1 MNISNV
7 KQALLN
13 AYNEANKIQ
22 PPVTLA
28 DVTWSNPEV
37 WLQGDTN
44 SRVTITALP
53 GSVNYSGTQTFYF
66 NRRHIA
72 DDLKE
77 VKIPGKAGDY
87 TRFFQVLK
95 VLREVLG
102 VPLQDSEFIDR
113 SIAASTVKIDTTV
126 ACMGFLPAG
135 TITLEYAE
143 T

>member
-1 MNISNV
+1 MVISNV

-13 AYNEANKIQ
+13 AFNEANKIS
-22 PPVTLA
+22 PPVVLT
-28 DVTWSNPEV
+28 DVAWGNPEV

-44 SRVTITALP
+44 SRVTITGVP
-53 GSVNYSGTQTFYF
+53 SSENYSGTQTLLF

-72 DDLKE
+72 EDLKE
-77 VKIPGKAGDY
+77 FKIPGKPSNY
-87 TRFFQVLK
+87 TRLYQVLK

-113 SIAASTVKIDTTV
+113 AIAGSTVTIDTTV